1 MIYLNKYSELK
12 GEIVMFNILIVDDE
26 VKITQVIKAY
36 LEKENYQCI
45 VANNG
50 NDAIESFYNNNFDLI
65 ILDRML
71 PDISGEEICKKIRET
86 SMVHIIMLTAKIED
100 ADRIEG
106 FNTGCDDYVCKPFN
120 VKELVLRAKAV
131 FRKMGGENKDILV
144 FSDELEIN
152 MNSHEVKIRGQ
163 IITLTNTEYKI
174 LLLFAKNPNRVFTRE
189 QLLELTIDEH
199 YEKIDRIIDAHIKNL
214 RHKIELDTKKAKIIQ
229 TVYGVGYKFGL

>member
-1 MIYLNKYSELK
+1 
-12 GEIVMFNILIVDDE
+12 MFNILIVDDE

-36 LEKENYQCI
+36 LDKEGYNCI
-45 VANNG
+45 VANSG
-50 NDAIESFYNNNFDLI
+50 NEALESFYNNNFDLV

-71 PDISGEEICKKIRET
+71 PDVSGEDICKKMRET
-86 SMVHIIMLTAKIED
+86 SMVHIIMLTAKIGD
-100 ADRIEG
+100 DDKIEG

-131 FRKMGGENKDILV
+131 FRKMDVENKDLLK

-152 MNSHEVKIRGQ
+152 MSSHEVKVRGQ
-163 IITLTNTEYKI
+163 MVTLTNTEYKI
-174 LLLFAKNPNRVFTRE
+174 LLLFAKNPSRVFTRE

-199 YEKIDRIIDAHIKNL
+199 YEKIDRIIDAHVKNL
-214 RHKIELDTKKAKIIQ
+214 RQKIELDTKKAKIIQ